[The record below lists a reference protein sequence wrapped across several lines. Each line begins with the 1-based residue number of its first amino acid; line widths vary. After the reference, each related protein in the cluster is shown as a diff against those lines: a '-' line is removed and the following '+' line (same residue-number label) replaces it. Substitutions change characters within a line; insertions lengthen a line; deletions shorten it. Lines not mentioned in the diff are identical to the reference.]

1 VLSLTIDEQILLR
14 GKNRER
20 MLEQGEQIKAIG
32 MLSGGLDSRLAVR
45 LIQRQGIEVIALH
58 FYTGF
63 CIANRN
69 RRVGRV
75 EKPSA
80 RHEALEAGAD
90 LGVPVQVIDVAQE
103 YISVVIKPRYGYGSG
118 MNPCVDCRIFM
129 LQKAKSYMEEAG
141 AHFIFTGEVLGQR
154 PMSQRLR
161 QMRLIE
167 RQSGLE
173 GLLLRPLSAR
183 LLPPTIPE
191 KEGWVNREQLQRI
204 NGRGRKEQIALA
216 EQLKVGRYPQPA
228 GGCCLL
234 PDPHFS
240 RRLRDFFDH
249 YPKEMMTPEQMMLL
263 AVGRHF
269 RLDERLKV
277 IVGRDEGE
285 NNYLTYAGAD
295 QWQFTTL
302 DHPGPI
308 ALAAGPLTVTQVE
321 QVAGLVAL
329 YSDGKRESQVRVEV
343 RRDGR
348 EHVVSVAPLSRDVV
362 DKWRI

>member
-1 VLSLTIDEQILLR
+1 MVEQ
-14 GKNRER
+14 K
-20 MLEQGEQIKAIG
+20 EQIKAIG
-32 MLSGGLDSRLAVR
+32 LLSGGLDSRLAVR
-45 LIQRQGIEVIALH
+45 LMQQQGIQVTALH

-69 RRVGRV
+69 RRVGRI

-90 LGVPVQVIDVAQE
+90 LEIPVEVIDVAQE
-103 YISVVIKPRYGYGSG
+103 YMSVVVDPRYGYGSG
-118 MNPCVDCRIFM
+118 MNPCIDCRIFM
-129 LQKAKSYMEEAG
+129 LQKAKAYMHEVG
-141 AHFIFTGEVLGQR
+141 AHFVFTGEVLGQR
-154 PMSQRLR
+154 PKSQLSQQLRLV
-161 QMRLIE
+161 E
-167 RQSGLE
+167 RKSGLQ

-183 LLPPTIPE
+183 LLPPTLPE
-191 KEGWVNREQLQRI
+191 KEGWVNRDQLLEI
-204 NGRGRKEQIALA
+204 SGRGRKEQISLA
-216 EQLKVGRYPQPA
+216 EQLNIGDYPQPA

-234 PDPHFS
+234 PDASFS

-269 RLDERLKV
+269 RLDEGLKV

-285 NNYLTYAGAD
+285 NNYLAFAGAE

-308 ALAAGPLTVTQVE
+308 ALTADSMTSDQVE
-321 QVAGLVAL
+321 QIASLVAR
-329 YSDGKRESQVRVEV
+329 YSDGKNESQVRVEV
-343 RRDGR
+343 RCNGQIQTLT
-348 EHVVSVAPLSRDVV
+348 VAPLSWDVV
-362 DKWRI
+362 DQLRI